1 MQDDENGC
9 RKITRKPGHKYPQ
22 SLDSSRRRADYYDLI
37 QASPLL
43 ASVPTRKKRLLCLVN
58 LVSFF
63 VHGIYTTM

>member
-1 MQDDENGC
+1 MRTLHGNPGGRSC
-9 RKITRKPGHKYPQ
+9 STRVSAGIPP
-22 SLDSSRRRADYYDLI
+22 AE
-37 QASPLL
+37 